1 VGDFLDGKSLYRCFY
16 FYDSDFYLHR
26 ARIDGAIIS
35 TPIEGKL
42 LLNNHSEKY
51 EALKSSKLKQ
61 RLMPGVLDPLLEE
74 ASGVAYIADCDNDR
88 KDKASTLAFLAK
100 KYGRENMTDI
110 TMKHV
115 SGEVLVPVNKSSN
128 NCIKFAPFGYPT
140 CKKLRFSQ
148 AAYAKR

>member
-1 VGDFLDGKSLYRCFY
+1 MGDFLDGKSLYRCFY

-115 SGEVLVPVNKSSN
+115 SGEVLVP
-128 NCIKFAPFGYPT
+128 
-140 CKKLRFSQ
+140 RE
-148 AAYAKR
+148 